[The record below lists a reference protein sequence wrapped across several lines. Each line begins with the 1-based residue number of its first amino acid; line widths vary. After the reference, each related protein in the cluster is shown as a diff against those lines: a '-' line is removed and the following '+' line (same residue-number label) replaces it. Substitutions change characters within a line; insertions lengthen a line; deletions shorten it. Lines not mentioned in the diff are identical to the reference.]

1 MEFIRKDKIMIIKNF
16 YDEATNTL
24 TYLVYDKNTKDAV
37 VIDPVWD
44 FDPAS
49 GGLESTSNQKL
60 FTAIEVENLKLHYI
74 LETHA
79 HADHLSGSVQI
90 KQKYPNVK
98 LAIGKN
104 ITSVQEVFKGVFN
117 LGDDFKTDG
126 SQFDELLDDGQIIKA
141 GSLEFKVIFTPGH
154 TPACTSFL
162 IKDVVFVGDAIFM
175 PDFGT
180 GRCDFPAGSA
190 TDLYNSVHKKLYEL
204 PDETKV
210 YVGHDYQPGGRELQ
224 FQSTIGVEKQ
234 KNIQL
239 KAETTEGEFVKFRE
253 ERDKTLSAPK
263 LLLPSIQVNIR
274 GGHLPKAENNGVSYL
289 KLPLKIKE

>member
-1 MEFIRKDKIMIIKNF
+1 MTIKHF

-24 TYLVYDKNTKDAV
+24 TYLVYDQNTKDAV

-49 GGLESTSNQKL
+49 GGLTHTSNDIL
-60 FTAIEVENLKLHYI
+60 FKAIESENLKLHYI

-79 HADHLSGSVQI
+79 HADHLSGSKLI
-90 KQKYPNVK
+90 KEKYPDVK
-98 LAIGKN
+98 LAIGEN
-104 ITSVQEVFKGVFN
+104 ITKVQEVFKGVFN
-117 LGDDFKTDG
+117 LGDEFKTDG
-126 SQFDELLDDGQIIKA
+126 SQFDELLKDGQTVKA

-154 TPACTSFL
+154 TPACASYL
-162 IKDVVFVGDAIFM
+162 IEDAVFTGDALFM

-190 TDLYNSVHKKLYEL
+190 TDLYNSVHNKLYEL
-204 PDETKV
+204 PDETRV
-210 YVGHDYQPGGRELQ
+210 FTGHDYQPGGRELQ
-224 FQSTIGVEKQ
+224 YESTIGIEKQ

-239 KAETTEGEFVKFRE
+239 KAETTEAEFVKFRE
-253 ERDKTLSAPK
+253 ERDSKLSAPK

-274 GGHLPKAENNGVSYL
+274 AGHLPPAEDNGVSYL
-289 KLPLKIKE
+289 KLPLKVKE